1 MQSSGV
7 FHSVAEIFTQVTS
20 TMPSTL
26 SRVTTVPTLTT
37 STRRRQPG
45 VAPWGNSDNPGEI
58 GEVVGIHGVSRV
70 LGGVVLVTCY
80 SLQ

>member
-7 FHSVAEIFTQVTS
+7 FHSFAEIFTQVTS

-58 GEVVGIHGVSRV
+58 GEVVMNA
-70 LGGVVLVTCY
+70 
-80 SLQ
+80 